1 MRCGSA
7 RSGRSDVDSVM
18 WSGQA
23 RWGNA
28 GRVMYG
34 QARSGADGFGKVWQ
48 AWWYSVSWG

>member
-1 MRCGSA
+1 
-7 RSGRSDVDSVM
+7 M

-48 AWWYSVSWG
+48 VLQGVMGSGAVRRG